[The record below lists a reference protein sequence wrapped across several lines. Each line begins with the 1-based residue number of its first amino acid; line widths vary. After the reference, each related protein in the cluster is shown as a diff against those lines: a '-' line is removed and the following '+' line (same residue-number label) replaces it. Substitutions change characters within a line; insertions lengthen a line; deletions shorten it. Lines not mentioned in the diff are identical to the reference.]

1 MKYDLVDLKL
11 FIAIA
16 EAGNLTRGA
25 DQATLAPSSASH
37 RLSRLEDALG
47 VPLFIREARGV
58 RMSAAGEV
66 LLRHARRVFARLE
79 QMHADLEPFAAGVR
93 GHIRLWANTDAI
105 HSYLPD
111 DLAGFL
117 YAHPKIDVAL
127 EEHPSPEIVV
137 AVARGE
143 VDAGIVAGG
152 IEGARVELLP
162 YRSDRL
168 VLIVPRNHPLAGSKD
183 RKSLRF
189 AEVADYPF
197 VMMHAGSAIHT
208 FTMSAAASL
217 GRHIDVRIQVR
228 SFDAVC
234 RMVASGVGVG
244 LVPLNALRAT
254 GLREPPV
261 VVEINE
267 PWARR
272 ELRICVR
279 DRKALSGFAEKL
291 VDALLVPVSGHE
303 MNIPIP

>member
-16 EAGNLTRGA
+16 EARNLTRGA
-25 DQATLAPSSASH
+25 EQANLAPSSASH

-47 VPLFIREARGV
+47 APLFAREARGV
-58 RMSAAGEV
+58 RLNAAGEV
-66 LLRHARRVFARLE
+66 LLRHARQVFARLE
-79 QMHADLEPFAAGVR
+79 QMHADLEPFAVGVR

-117 YAHPKIDVAL
+117 RAHPKISVAL

-137 AVARGE
+137 AVARDE
-143 VDAGIVAGG
+143 IDAGIVASG

-162 YRSDRL
+162 YRDDQL
-168 VLIVPRNHPLAGSKD
+168 VLIVPRDHPLAGTKSE
-183 RKSLRF
+183 KSLRF
-189 AEVADYPF
+189 ADVAGYPF

-217 GRHIDVRIQVR
+217 GRHINTRIQVR

-234 RMVASGVGVG
+234 RMVARGVGVG
-244 LVPLNALRAT
+244 LVPLNALHTA
-254 GLREPPV
+254 GLREPPAV
-261 VVEINE
+261 IEIDE

-279 DRKALSGFAEKL
+279 ERKALSGFAAKL
-291 VDALLVPVSGHE
+291 VDALLAARMSTAPRLF
-303 MNIPIP
+303 